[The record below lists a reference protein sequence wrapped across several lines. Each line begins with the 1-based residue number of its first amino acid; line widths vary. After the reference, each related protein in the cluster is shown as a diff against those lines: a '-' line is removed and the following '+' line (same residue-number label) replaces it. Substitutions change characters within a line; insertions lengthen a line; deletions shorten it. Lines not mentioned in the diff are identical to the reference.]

1 MAPLEEIYCFIDD
14 FCKLF
19 EQAEKQRCL
28 STTKQRCRPCALS
41 LAEIMTILALFHLSS
56 YRTFKDFYLN
66 YVGVQLRS
74 AFPKLVSYN
83 RFLELMP
90 YALMP
95 LAILLRQCQGKET
108 GRYYIDSTPLPVCH
122 NLRIKRHKVFQ
133 GIAQRGKTS
142 TGWFFGL
149 KLHLVFNHQGEL
161 MSFKLTPGNVQD
173 SRLVESLTQNL
184 RGWLFGDKGYLGQDL
199 KDSLLKRGL
208 HLITRVRKNMKK
220 VSMSTLQRAY
230 LNKRGMIET
239 IIDQLKAL
247 CHIQHTRHRS
257 PTNFV
262 VNVLGGLFAYIL
274 RPKKVSVRFNQLN
287 NLNNCLNNL
296 TLLTS
301 S

>member
-1 MAPLEEIYCFIDD
+1 
-14 FCKLF
+14 
-19 EQAEKQRCL
+19 
-28 STTKQRCRPCALS
+28 
-41 LAEIMTILALFHLSS
+41 
-56 YRTFKDFYLN
+56 
-66 YVGVQLRS
+66 
-74 AFPKLVSYN
+74 
-83 RFLELMP
+83 
-90 YALMP
+90 
-95 LAILLRQCQGKET
+95 
-108 GRYYIDSTPLPVCH
+108 
-122 NLRIKRHKVFQ
+122 
-133 GIAQRGKTS
+133 
-142 TGWFFGL
+142 
-149 KLHLVFNHQGEL
+149 